1 MKIEFS
7 HTPVM
12 PDECIKYLNINP
24 GGCYADCTAGGGGHS
39 AEILKLL
46 NSSGRLIAVDRDPAA
61 VDVVTTRL
69 TQLNSP
75 ATFNVIKSNFELVD
89 EVFANIKLDGVL
101 FDLGVSSHQLDTPN
115 RGFAYNHDAP
125 LDMRMDPDDTLT
137 AFDIINTYTESQLT
151 TILYKWSEERY
162 APQIASAICK
172 TRAKNPINTTF
183 ELSNIVMVAIPAKSR
198 EVGHHPCKRTF
209 QAVRIEVN
217 HELDILESTIRKI
230 VKHMNIG
237 GRILFIT
244 FHSLEDR
251 IIKQTFAD
259 LAKGCKCPS
268 DFPICVCGIKPEIK
282 LIEKKPVLP
291 SDEEIKNNPRSRSAK
306 LRIAEKGDG
315 INR

>member
-12 PDECIKYLNINP
+12 LDECIKYLNINP
-24 GGCYADCTAGGGGHS
+24 GSCYADCTAGGGGHS
-39 AEILKLL
+39 AEILKRLD
-46 NSSGRLIAVDRDPAA
+46 SSGRLIAVDRDPAA

-75 ATFNVIKSNFELVD
+75 ATFSVIKSNFELVD
-89 EVFANIKLDGVL
+89 EIFADIKLNGVL

-151 TILYKWSEERY
+151 IILYKWGEERY
-162 APQIASAICK
+162 APQIASAIVK

-183 ELSNIVMVAIPAKSR
+183 ELNEIVMSAIPARSR
-198 EVGHHPCKRTF
+198 EVGHHPCKRTY

-230 VKHMNIG
+230 VKHMNVG

-251 IIKQTFAD
+251 IVKQTFAD
-259 LAKGCKCPS
+259 LAKGCKCPP
-268 DFPICVCGIKPEIK
+268 DFPICVCGLKPDIK
-282 LIEKKPVLP
+282 LIEKKPILP

-306 LRIAEKGDG
+306 LRVAVKE
-315 INR
+315 